1 MSLAALRDA
10 INILA
15 TRPLLWIPGLVCGL
29 LSALILIIAFL
40 AGTFFAMR
48 LSIVFL
54 LAVIWLVAI
63 EYILVEKGD
72 ATLGAA
78 AKEGARQYFRI
89 LTPALVIAFGIFLVF
104 FLVVGTLT
112 LAGMPPD
119 SSLLTFLTFG
129 VMLPSVLLTF
139 FADCAAVFEQKKVF
153 EAIQRSIEI
162 VTLKLF
168 ETLLF
173 YLGCFLIAC
182 AVGFVFFVAW
192 TAALADKLE
201 PVTHFNETQYAT
213 FTPQDLVSLIGADGV
228 WVAAICVFGTVL
240 ILFPLLLAYKACF
253 YRTLSETTLPIQ
265 QVTGEFDS
273 KGRWYKY

>member
-10 INILA
+10 INLLA
-15 TRPLLWIPGLVCGL
+15 TRPLLWIPGLFCGL
-29 LSALILIIAFL
+29 LSAMLLIIAAS

-48 LSIVFL
+48 LSIIFL
-54 LAVIWLVAI
+54 LAVIWLAVI
-63 EYILVEKGD
+63 EY
-72 ATLGAA
+72 TLIESGSLTIGAA
-78 AKEGARQYFRI
+78 AKEGARQYFRV
-89 LTPALVIAFGIFLVF
+89 LTPLLVIAFGMFLVF

-112 LAGMPPD
+112 LTGISAD

-162 VTLKLF
+162 VTINLF
-168 ETLLF
+168 ESLLF
-173 YLGCFLIAC
+173 YLGCFLIGC
-182 AVGFVFFVAW
+182 AVAFAFFVAW
-192 TAALADKLE
+192 TAVLADKLE

-213 FTPQDLVSLIGADGV
+213 FTPQDLISLIGTDGI
-228 WVAAICVFGTVL
+228 WIAAVCVFGTVT

-253 YRTLSETTLPIQ
+253 YRAVSGTTLPIQ
-265 QVTGEFDS
+265 QVTGEFDN